1 MTEDHPAMIAA
12 RGSWKAAQA
21 GDKTAWLDL
30 MADDVVVE
38 DPIGV
43 APTNPTGKGVHG
55 KEEFGAFFDANI
67 GPNDLTIEARDSR
80 TAGME
85 SAHHLT
91 LTTKFPNGVSARVS
105 GIFTYRV
112 NEAGKLTNLRGF
124 WEMADMAIE
133 QPDTD

>member
-1 MTEDHPAMIAA
+1 MTEDHPALIAA

-21 GDKTAWLDL
+21 GDKEAWLDL
-30 MADDVVVE
+30 MADDVCVE

-43 APTNPTGKGVHG
+43 APTNPTGKGVQG
-55 KEEFGAFFDANI
+55 KVELAAFFDQNI
-67 GPNDLTIEARDSR
+67 GPNSLTIEARDSR

-91 LTTKFPNGVSARVS
+91 LTTKFPNGAAAKVS

-112 NEAGKLTNLRGF
+112 NEAGKLTNLRGY
-124 WEMADMAIE
+124 WEMADMAFE
-133 QPDTD
+133 QPGND

>member
-12 RGSWKAAQA
+12 RASWKAAQA
-21 GDKTAWLDL
+21 ADKEAWLGL
-30 MADDVVVE
+30 MADDVCVE

-43 APTNPTGKGVHG
+43 APTNPTGKGVLG
-55 KEEFGAFFDANI
+55 KTDLAAFFDQNI
-67 GPNDLTIEARDSR
+67 GPNQLTIEARDSR

-91 LTTKFPNGVSARVS
+91 LSTKFPNGMTARVS

-124 WEMADMAIE
+124 WEMSDMQIE
-133 QPDTD
+133 EAE

>member
-12 RGSWKAAQA
+12 RGSWKAAMA
-21 GDKTAWLDL
+21 GDKQAWLEL
-30 MADDVVVE
+30 MADDVCVE
-38 DPIGV
+38 DPIGT
-43 APTNPTGKGVHG
+43 APTNPTGKGVNG
-55 KEEFGAFFDANI
+55 KAELSAFFDQNI
-67 GPNDLTIEARDSR
+67 APNTLTIEARDSR

-91 LTTKFPNGVSARVS
+91 LTMAFPNGARSKVS

-124 WEMADMAIE
+124 WEMSDMAFE
-133 QPDTD
+133 APTD

>member
-21 GDKTAWLDL
+21 GDKEAWLEL
-30 MADDVVVE
+30 MADDVLVE

-43 APTNPTGKGVHG
+43 APTNPSGKGVCG
-55 KEEFGAFFDANI
+55 KEELGAFFDANI
-67 GPNDLTIEARDSR
+67 GPNDLTIEVRDSR

-85 SAHHLT
+85 SAHSLT
-91 LTTKFPNGVSARVS
+91 LTTKFPNGVTARVS

-133 QPDTD
+133 QADAG

>member
-21 GDKTAWLDL
+21 GDKAAWLDL

-43 APTNPTGKGVHG
+43 APTNPTGKGVRG
-55 KEEFGAFFDANI
+55 KEELAAFFDANI
-67 GPNDLTIEARDSR
+67 GPNTLSIEARDSR

-91 LTTKFPNGVSARVS
+91 LTTKFPNGVTARVS
-105 GIFTYRV
+105 GIFAYRV

-133 QPDTD
+133 EPSAN

>member
-1 MTEDHPAMIAA
+1 MTEDHPALLAA

-21 GDKTAWLDL
+21 GDKAAWLDL
-30 MADDVVVE
+30 MDDDVLVE

-43 APTNPTGKGVHG
+43 GPTNPTGEGVRG
-55 KEEFGAFFDANI
+55 KDAMSKFYDQNI
-67 GPNDLTIEARDSR
+67 GPNTITIEARDSR

-91 LTTKFPNGVSARVS
+91 LTTAFENGVKSRVS

-112 NEAGKLTNLRGF
+112 NEAGKLTNLRGY
-124 WEMADMAIE
+124 WEMADMAFE
-133 QPDTD
+133 QPGND